1 MSAASP
7 PLISRLRQSAA
18 FWLQGLWCEP
28 LRLHLLNPL
37 HAGLWVASGG
47 YRLGLGVDQWLKRRK
62 QRKLSVCVVSIG
74 NLVVG
79 GTGKTPFT
87 LWLAETLATAGI
99 GVAILSRGYG
109 RRDDRIVQAPRT
121 TTAWEDAAS
130 LYGDEPLLLARR
142 LPGIPVWVGQNRY
155 AAGQM
160 ALEGDNRPSVLI
172 LDDGFQH
179 VSLHRDIDIVLLD
192 AERPFGNGRL
202 LPMGPLRE
210 PVRNL
215 ARAHAL
221 VLTRAGDKTVSSEGR
236 ATLMKSFPEK
246 PVFACR
252 HRMTGI
258 APSIGEPTIGSAELH
273 NKVCVAFAGIAMPQ
287 SFFESLRAV
296 DPSLRVAETLSFPDH
311 HAFTEADCAQLVE
324 RRRRCGADFL
334 VTTEKDWV
342 RLPRS
347 LQSHVFAAALT
358 LDFGE
363 DLALLITYLLHHIDR
378 HRVRS

>member
-18 FWLQGLWCEP
+18 FWLQGLWCKP
-28 LRLHLLNPL
+28 SRLHLLNPL

-47 YRLGLGVDQWLKRRK
+47 YRLGMGVDQWLKRKK
-62 QRKLSVCVVSIG
+62 QRKLPVCVVSVG

-79 GTGKTPFT
+79 GTGKTPFS
-87 LWLAETLATAGI
+87 LWLAETLTTAGI

-109 RRDDRIVQAPRT
+109 RRDDRIVQVPPT
-121 TTAWEDAAS
+121 TPAWEDAAT

-142 LPGIPVWVGQNRY
+142 LPGVPVWVGRNRY
-155 AAGQM
+155 AAGRM
-160 ALEGDNRPSVLI
+160 ALEGDHRPSVLI

-221 VLTRAGDKTVSSEGR
+221 VLTRAGDKTLASEAR
-236 ATLMKSFPEK
+236 LTLMKRFPEK

-258 APSIGEPTIGSAELH
+258 APAIGEPTVGAAELRD
-273 NKVCVAFAGIAMPQ
+273 KVCVAFAGIAEPR
-287 SFFESLRAV
+287 SFFDSLRAL

-311 HAFTEADCAQLVE
+311 HAFTDADSTLLLE
-324 RRRRCGADFL
+324 RKRRSGADFL

-342 RLPRS
+342 RLPGP
-347 LQSHVFAAALT
+347 LQSHVFAAAVT
-358 LDFGE
+358 LDFGD
-363 DLALLITYLLHHIDR
+363 DLAPLITHLLHHIDH